1 MKTYIVQAR
10 FNHGGRLVG
19 MGDFRAA
26 SHIGA
31 IGQAAKVLAS
41 NGEDAVE
48 LVATEKG
55 AA

>member
-10 FNHGGRLVG
+10 FNKAGWLVD
-19 MGDFRAA
+19 MGNFRAA

-31 IGQAAKVLAS
+31 ITQAAKTLAR

-48 LVATEKG
+48 LVATEKE
-55 AA
+55 A

>member
-10 FNHGGRLVG
+10 FNQGRRLVKI
-19 MGDFRAA
+19 GDFRAA

-31 IGQAAKVLAS
+31 ISQAAKVLAR

-48 LVATEKG
+48 LVATEKE
-55 AA
+55 A

>member
-10 FNHGGRLVG
+10 FTQGGRLVG

-26 SHIGA
+26 THIGA
-31 IGQAAKVLAS
+31 ISQATKVLAR

-48 LVATEKG
+48 LVATEKEV
-55 AA
+55 